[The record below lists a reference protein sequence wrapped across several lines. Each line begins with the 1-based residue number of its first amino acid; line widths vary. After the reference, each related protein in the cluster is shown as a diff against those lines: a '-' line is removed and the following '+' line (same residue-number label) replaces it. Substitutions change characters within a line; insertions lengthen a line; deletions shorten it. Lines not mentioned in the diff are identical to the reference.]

1 MPKIRTKE
9 SIIVYM
15 SNRELYTETHCEIC
29 GEVFRATDQ
38 LAEMYDPDS
47 DAASV
52 ICHAQCGLSRNYEVA

>member
-1 MPKIRTKE
+1 
-9 SIIVYM
+9 M
-15 SNRELYTETHCEIC
+15 SNRALYTETHCEIC
-29 GEVFRATDQ
+29 GERFRDTDE

>member
-1 MPKIRTKE
+1 M
-9 SIIVYM
+9 VYM

-38 LAEMYDPDS
+38 LAEMYDPNS